1 MKRGADSPHSLLSRL
16 QRSGAIQVLG
26 SAGTFLQDACARI
39 AGDKAFAATEDE
51 LSATLDLLEDLDAD
65 PEMSAAYTLHSL
77 QQCGIALPEAD
88 GKRLAAGVRDLI
100 DGQQAAEKVW
110 SLYAARSGAGSAE
123 GLRRLLLAIIRDL
136 RVVLILLARQ
146 LARMRA
152 AVHAPPEERRE
163 LAQLTADIHAP
174 LANRLGIWQ
183 LKWELE
189 DLAFRYSQ
197 PDTYR
202 RIARLIDERRED
214 RERFIAVAMGT
225 LRRSLAEAGIE
236 ADIAGRPK
244 HIYSIWKKMQRKD
257 GEFST
262 LYDIRALRVL
272 VSDVAA
278 CYAALGIVHSLWPPL
293 PSEFDDYIARPKGNH
308 YQSLHTAVVGPE
320 GKTLEV
326 QIRSHE
332 MHAHAERGVAAHWRY
347 KEETAGAVS
356 SFTPPLASGAATPS
370 AAARA
375 GDAGRPPAAP
385 GSSLRGGAD
394 QGFERKVAWMRQL
407 LEAKEDKDDDSALLA
422 GFKTDILED
431 RVYLLTPQGQVMDL
445 PRAATVLDFAYHVHT
460 DVGHRCVG
468 AKVNGRIV
476 PLNFQPASGD
486 RVEILTGKTIAPRR
500 DWISTHHAF
509 LTTHRAREKVRA
521 WFKRADHDA
530 NVAAGRAI
538 LEKELK
544 RLALTHVELESLPPK
559 FHLKSLEELTVALAI
574 GDITAG
580 QVARVLQEE
589 HAPAPAQPATVPRAP
604 GRAHASSDK
613 GAVVIE
619 GVGNLLTTL
628 ARCCQ
633 PLPGDA
639 IVGFITRGRGVSIHR
654 ADCASFA
661 RLRGRD
667 PSRAI
672 EVEWGG
678 ARSQAYEVDLLV
690 RGYDRKWLHKD
701 VTNVIA
707 STNVHLLAVNTR
719 IDQASGLATMNF
731 AVRVADFEQLSML
744 LGRLANVPNVIEA
757 RRQA

>member
-1 MKRGADSPHSLLSRL
+1 MKRAADSPHSLLSRL
-16 QRSGAIQVLG
+16 QRDDIVAALGGGAFVH
-26 SAGTFLQDACARI
+26 DACARVG
-39 AGDKAFAATEDE
+39 GDKAFTATEHE
-51 LSATLDLLEDLDAD
+51 LIATFDLLADLDAD
-65 PEMSAAYTLHSL
+65 AEMFAAYTLHAL
-77 QQCGIALPEAD
+77 QQSGIAMPEAD
-88 GKRLAAGVRDLI
+88 SKRLGTGVRDLI
-100 DGQQAAEKVW
+100 EGQQAAEKVW

-152 AVHAPPEERRE
+152 AVNAPPEQRRE

-189 DLAFRYSQ
+189 DLSFRYAQ

-202 RIARLIDERRED
+202 RIAKLLDERRAD

-225 LRRSLAEAGIE
+225 LRRALAEVGIE
-236 ADIAGRPK
+236 ADIVGRPK
-244 HIYSIWKKMQRKD
+244 HIYSIWKKMQRKG
-257 GEFST
+257 GEFSA

-278 CYAALGIVHSLWPPL
+278 CYATLGIVHTLWPPL
-293 PSEFDDYIARPKGNH
+293 PSEFDDYIARPKGNQ

-347 KEETAGAVS
+347 KEETAPAVAS
-356 SFTPPLASGAATPS
+356 LAPPS
-370 AAARA
+370 AAHTAPPSPATRAR
-375 GDAGRPPAAP
+375 GIGRPPAAGFSR
-385 GSSLRGGAD
+385 GSD

-407 LEAKEDKDDDSALLA
+407 LEAKEDREDDAALLA

-431 RVYLLTPQGQVMDL
+431 RVYLLTPQGKVMDL
-445 PRAATVLDFAYHVHT
+445 PRGATVLDFAYHVHT

-468 AKVNGRIV
+468 AKVDGRIV

-486 RVEILTGKTIAPRR
+486 RVEILTGKNLAPRR
-500 DWISTHHAF
+500 DWISAHHAY

-521 WFKRADHDA
+521 WFKRVDHDA

-544 RLALTHVELESLPPK
+544 RLALAQVELESLPPK
-559 FHLKSLEELTVALAI
+559 FHLKTLEELVVALAI

-580 QVARVLQEE
+580 QVARVLHEE
-589 HAPAPAQPATVPRAP
+589 QTPAPTQPASVPRAP
-604 GRAHASSDK
+604 KRDK
-613 GAVVIE
+613 DAVVIE

-661 RLRGRD
+661 RLRARD
-667 PSRAI
+667 ASRAI

-707 STNVHLLAVNTR
+707 SANVHLLAVNTR
-719 IDQASGLATMNF
+719 IDPASGLATMNF

-744 LGRLANVPNVIEA
+744 LSRLGSVPNVIEA
-757 RRQA
+757 RRLA